1 MQYKESGWQGRAEGM
16 DHDRSHD
23 IDVLRTSIRMVGKK
37 KAQRGE
43 LPPLLSDGNA
53 VSPRLTFSLC
63 FFFHY
68 TMSDFLPI

>member
-1 MQYKESGWQGRAEGM
+1 M

-23 IDVLRTSIRMVGKK
+23 IDALKTSIRLVGKK

-53 VSPRLTFSLC
+53 VRYDYNF
-63 FFFHY
+63 
-68 TMSDFLPI
+68 